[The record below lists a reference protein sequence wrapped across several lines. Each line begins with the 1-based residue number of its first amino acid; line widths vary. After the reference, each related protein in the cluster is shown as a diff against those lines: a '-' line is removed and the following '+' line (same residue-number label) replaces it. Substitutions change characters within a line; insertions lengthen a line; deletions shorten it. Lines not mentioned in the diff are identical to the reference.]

1 MQTENY
7 KNYIKQL
14 KDFKE
19 YLEIM
24 GHESTSEQRLNHLYT
39 TTFTITHE
47 DHQVHIHFDAEVWNS
62 FVSLLNHI
70 IEEV

>member
-1 MQTENY
+1 MQTE
-7 KNYIKQL
+7 NYIKQL

-24 GHESTSEQRLNHLYT
+24 GHESTTDKELQHLYT

-47 DHQVHIHFDAEVWNS
+47 DHQVHIQFDAEVWNS

>member
-1 MQTENY
+1 MQTE
-7 KNYIKQL
+7 NYIKQL

-24 GHESTSEQRLNHLYT
+24 GHESTSEQRLNHLYET
-39 TTFTITHE
+39 DFTITHE
-47 DHQVHIHFDAEVWNS
+47 DHQVHIHFDAEVWHS
-62 FVSLLNHI
+62 FVSLMDHI

>member
-1 MQTENY
+1 MSTE
-7 KNYIKQL
+7 NYIKQL
-14 KDFKE
+14 KDFKK

-24 GHESTSEQRLNHLYT
+24 GHESTSEQRLNHLYET
-39 TTFTITHE
+39 DFCITHE

-62 FVSLLNHI
+62 FVSLLDHI